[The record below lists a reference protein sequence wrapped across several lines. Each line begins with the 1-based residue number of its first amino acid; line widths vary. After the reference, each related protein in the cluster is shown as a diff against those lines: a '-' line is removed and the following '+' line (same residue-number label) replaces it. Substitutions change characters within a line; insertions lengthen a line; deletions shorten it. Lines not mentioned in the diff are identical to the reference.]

1 MEVTIASSQMAGPE
15 NLAAGIREDFLEK
28 VVLELSMVGKR
39 ESSTAVR
46 REDLGRVVTGTVV

>member
-1 MEVTIASSQMAGPE
+1 MAGPE